1 MYMKQTGTVAQHFH
15 KMHGKVRKKGWLFMS
30 TAGLF
35 SIFLIGIAS
44 NLDNAGVGIAYGI
57 RKIRIS
63 WFNNFIIA
71 FFGFLFTLLAG
82 FFGNWIALFISEFT
96 ANLIGAIVLGIIGV
110 FILCQPFLGQRNT
123 VGSKDGNVLMGI
135 LRDPEKADFDGSKT
149 ISFSE
154 AIVLGIALSINN
166 IAGGFDAGV
175 TNLNL
180 WLTATI
186 SGVFSFICIS
196 SFAYVGKRFFSR
208 IPREMGDSYR
218 RSVINSYWD

>member
-1 MYMKQTGTVAQHFH
+1 
-15 KMHGKVRKKGWLFMS
+15 MS

-71 FFGFLFTLLAG
+71 FLGFIYFISWI
-82 FFGNWIALFISEFT
+82 FGNWIALFISEFT

-123 VGSKDGNVLMGI
+123 VGSKDGNVLIGI

-196 SFAYVGKRFFSR
+196 SFAYVGKRFLA
-208 IPREMGDSYR
+208 EYLGKWAT
-218 RSVINSYWD
+218 VIAGVLLILIGIDQLL

>member
-1 MYMKQTGTVAQHFH
+1 
-15 KMHGKVRKKGWLFMS
+15 MS

-35 SIFLIGIAS
+35 SILLIGIAS

-71 FFGFLFTLLAG
+71 FLGFLFTLLAG

-96 ANLIGAIVLGIIGV
+96 ANLIGAIVLGVIGV
-110 FILCQPFLGQRNT
+110 FILCQPFLSQKDT
-123 VGSKDGNVLMGI
+123 IESKDGSVMGI

-154 AIVLGIALSINN
+154 AIVLGVALSINN
-166 IAGGFDAGV
+166 IAGGFEAGV

-180 WLTATI
+180 WLTAVI
-186 SGVFSFICIS
+186 SGLFSFICIRG
-196 SFAYVGKRFFSR
+196 FAYVGKRFLA
-208 IPREMGDSYR
+208 EYLGKWAT
-218 RSVINSYWD
+218 VIAGILLVLIGIDQLL

>member
-1 MYMKQTGTVAQHFH
+1 MAFVKSEFRGSIILSSLFWGFIYFIS
-15 KMHGKVRKKGWLFMS
+15 WLFWELDCAIYFRVYS
-30 TAGLF
+30 KLDW
-35 SIFLIGIAS
+35 S
-44 NLDNAGVGIAYGI
+44 NRFRDNWRVYFVPA
-57 RKIRIS
+57 
-63 WFNNFIIA
+63 
-71 FFGFLFTLLAG
+71 
-82 FFGNWIALFISEFT
+82 
-96 ANLIGAIVLGIIGV
+96 
-110 FILCQPFLGQRNT
+110 FLGAKNT

-154 AIVLGIALSINN
+154 AVVLGVALSINN

-196 SFAYVGKRFFSR
+196 GFAYVGKRFLA
-208 IPREMGDSYR
+208 EYLGKWAT
-218 RSVINSYWD
+218 VIAGLLLIFIGIDQLL

>member
-1 MYMKQTGTVAQHFH
+1 
-15 KMHGKVRKKGWLFMS
+15 MS

-57 RKIRIS
+57 CKIRIS

-82 FFGNWIALFISEFT
+82 FFGSWISLFISDFM
-96 ANLIGAIVLGIIGV
+96 ANLIGALVLVLIGV
-110 FILCQPFLGQRNT
+110 FVLCQPLLSKQEE
-123 VGSKDGNVLMGI
+123 VLEKDGSMVGI
-135 LRDPEKADFDGSKT
+135 LRNPENADFDDSKT
-149 ISFSE
+149 IGFSE
-154 AIVLGIALSINN
+154 ALVLGVALSINN

-180 WLTATI
+180 WWTAII
-186 SGVFSFICIS
+186 SGVFSFICIRGFS
-196 SFAYVGKRFFSR
+196 YIGKRFLAEYLGKWAT
-208 IPREMGDSYR
+208 IIAGMLLILIGIDQLM
-218 RSVINSYWD
+218 

>member
-1 MYMKQTGTVAQHFH
+1 MCLFCASLSW
-15 KMHGKVRKKGWLFMS
+15 GK
-30 TAGLF
+30 
-35 SIFLIGIAS
+35 
-44 NLDNAGVGIAYGI
+44 
-57 RKIRIS
+57 
-63 WFNNFIIA
+63 
-71 FFGFLFTLLAG
+71 
-82 FFGNWIALFISEFT
+82 
-96 ANLIGAIVLGIIGV
+96 
-110 FILCQPFLGQRNT
+110 RNT

-196 SFAYVGKRFFSR
+196 GFAYVGKRYLAEYLGNGLR
-208 IPREMGDSYR
+208 LLRACY
-218 RSVINSYWD
+218 